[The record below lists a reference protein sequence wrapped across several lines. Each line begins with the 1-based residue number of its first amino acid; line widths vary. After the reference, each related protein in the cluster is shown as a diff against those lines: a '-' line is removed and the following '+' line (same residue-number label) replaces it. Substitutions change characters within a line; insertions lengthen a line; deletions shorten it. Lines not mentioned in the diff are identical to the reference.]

1 MILVASIAL
10 RLAALS
16 LAIYYARRLQ
26 ARRMA
31 YLAVLF
37 ALMASRQGLTLGRGV
52 SDAGWQRLYA
62 ADLVELPGLLVSVFA
77 LMAVVAVGR
86 FVARERAKAA
96 DQEARAQALT
106 HAQQME
112 LVGRIAGGVAHDFNN
127 LLTVILFNTDVLAR
141 RLGGDAASLEL
152 VEDIRLAA
160 DRGRRLTSRL
170 LTLARRDTAEPR
182 PIDLSRVLQRM
193 APLLRRVVPERIE
206 LHTHREGEA
215 WGVRADPLQIEQ
227 VVLNLVVNA
236 ADAIREAGRI
246 DIGVSESVTPEG
258 KEVVLWVRDD
268 GSGMSP
274 EVQEKAFDAFY
285 TTKPVGTGT
294 GLGLATC
301 RDIVQRLGGH
311 IEVESEEGEGSLF
324 RVHLPQTDEPIGPEE
339 PTDLADAPRGDETV
353 LLAEDEPG
361 VRALMRDTLQA
372 LGYQVYVARDGAE
385 GIELMDA
392 HGEEIDLVVTDVV
405 MPRAGGEALAA
416 AARQK
421 RPGVALLVVS
431 GYPEGSTDSLAWVPE
446 GAFLPKPFTGTEL
459 GHMVRRILDRRGPR
473 STAPRGPGPR
483 GGGPV

>member
-1 MILVASIAL
+1 MILTASIAL
-10 RLAALS
+10 RVVALS
-16 LAIYYARRLQ
+16 LAIYYARRLE

-37 ALMASRQGLTLGRGV
+37 ALMASRQGLTLGRSI
-52 SDAGWQRLYA
+52 SDEGWPRLYS
-62 ADLVELPGLLVSVFA
+62 ADLVELPGLLVSLFA
-77 LMAVVAVGR
+77 LIAVIAVAR
-86 FVARERAKAA
+86 MISRERAASA
-96 DQEARAQALT
+96 DQEARARALT

-112 LVGRIAGGVAHDFNN
+112 LVGRIAGGIAHDFNN

-141 RLGGDAASLEL
+141 RLEDEPALHEL

-182 PIDLSRVLQRM
+182 PIDLSRVVQRM

-227 VVLNLVVNA
+227 IVLNLVVNA
-236 ADAIREAGRI
+236 ADAIGHAGRI
-246 DIGVSESVTPEG
+246 DVGVSQAQGPDG
-258 KEVVLWVRDD
+258 AEVVLSVRDD

-274 EVQEKAFDAFY
+274 EVEERAFEAFY

-301 RDIVQRLGGH
+301 QDIVQRLGGR
-311 IEVESEEGEGSLF
+311 IEVETEEGKGSLF
-324 RVHLPQTDEPIGPEE
+324 RVYLPQTDEPLEPES
-339 PTDLADAPRGDETV
+339 PADLADAPSGSETI
-353 LLAEDEPG
+353 LLAEDEAG
-361 VRALMRDTLQA
+361 VRALMQETLEA
-372 LGYQVYVARDGAE
+372 LGYRVHVARNGEEALQLLE
-385 GIELMDA
+385 A
-392 HGEEIDLVVTDVV
+392 HAEEIDLVLTDVV

-416 AARQK
+416 AARQR
-421 RPGVALLVVS
+421 RPDIALLVVS
-431 GYPEGSTDSLAWVPE
+431 GYPEGSADALAWVPE

-459 GHMVRRILDRRGPR
+459 GHMVRRLLDRRARR
-473 STAPRGPGPR
+473 SP
-483 GGGPV
+483 GGGESPRPKEP